1 MSNKLSLL
9 KVKEL
14 LESYYEGRT
23 TLNEEKQLK
32 RFFANENIPPEFEA
46 DRLYF
51 ESLEDYTGLLVPPNI
66 ESIVTGAIQK
76 EEFERKER
84 KNRIY
89 RIVTGTSI
97 AASLLLFFVVGWFIV
112 QNRYSN
118 QLVDTYTDPQIAF
131 EQTRAL
137 LQKVSKNMNKASK
150 EIQYMSVISETM
162 EIMEPI
168 NQLPMQ
174 LNQASRVSALEDPLS
189 RHNR

>member
-1 MSNKLSLL
+1 MSNKLSLH

-66 ESIVTGAIQK
+66 ESIVTSAIQK
-76 EEFERKER
+76 EEFKREEK

-150 EIQYMSVISETM
+150 ELQYMSVISETM

>member
-1 MSNKLSLL
+1 MSNKLSLH

-51 ESLEDYTGLLVPPNI
+51 ESLEDYAGSLVPPNI
-66 ESIVTGAIQK
+66 ESIVTGSIQK

-150 EIQYMSVISETM
+150 ELQYMSVISETM